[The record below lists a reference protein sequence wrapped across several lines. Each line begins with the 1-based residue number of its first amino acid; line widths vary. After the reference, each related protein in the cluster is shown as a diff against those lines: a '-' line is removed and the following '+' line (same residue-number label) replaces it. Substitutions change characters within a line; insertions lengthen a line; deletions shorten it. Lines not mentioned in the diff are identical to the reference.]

1 MTDILQAIAT
11 LVNHPIPQLLDYYRS
26 KSQNRINAVGEAL
39 EEYIKDI
46 FADTI
51 NESNLARKTNIYNQ
65 VFSWQG
71 GQNNSPDLIIR
82 NGDAVEVKKIG
93 TIKSQIA
100 LNSSFP
106 KAKLFANDPIISLN
120 CRNCE
125 NWLEKDLIYAIGI
138 ISNQKLNL
146 LWLIYGDCYAA
157 NQDYYTRIKK
167 TIATGIS
174 TIEDVNFSQTKE
186 LGRVNKVDP
195 LEATYLRIRGMWGIK
210 NPLFVYDY
218 LNLYDSNATFQVIAI
233 VKESK
238 YLSFSN
244 VSRNTLESLVS
255 SERELSINLQNI
267 KSPDSPEQVISA
279 KIINYKIR

>member
-11 LVNHPIPQLLDYYRS
+11 LVNHPIPNLLDYYRS
-26 KSQNRINAVGEAL
+26 KSKNRINAVGDAL

-51 NESNLARKTNIYNQ
+51 DETNLDRKIKRYNQ

-71 GQNNSPDLIIR
+71 SQNNPPDLIIR

-93 TIKSQIA
+93 TIGSQIA

-106 KAKLFANDPIISLN
+106 KAKLFARDPMISSN
-120 CRNCE
+120 CRKCE
-125 NWLEKDLIYAIGI
+125 NWIEKDLVYAIGVTRD
-138 ISNQKLNL
+138 QKLNL

-157 NQDYYTRIKK
+157 NQDYYTRIKN

-186 LGRVNKVDP
+186 LGRVNQVDP
-195 LEATYLRIRGMWGIK
+195 LEITYLRIRGMWGIK
-210 NPLFVYDY
+210 NPLDVYSY
-218 LNLYDSNATFQVIAI
+218 LNLYDSNTTFQIIAI
-233 VKESK
+233 MKETK
-238 YLSFSN
+238 YLSFPI
-244 VSRNTLESLVS
+244 VSRNKLESCINFD
-255 SERELSINLQNI
+255 RELSINLQNI
-267 KSPDSPEQVISA
+267 KSPDNPEQVIPA
-279 KIINYKIR
+279 KIINYKMR